1 MYMYCVYIYIAIG
14 PLPIPASRTFK
25 FCTQQGPWKIA
36 LRMTRQDVAIDF
48 SRNQH
53 FLGC

>member
-1 MYMYCVYIYIAIG
+1 MYMYIAIG

-36 LRMTRQDVAIDF
+36 V
-48 SRNQH
+48 
-53 FLGC
+53 